1 MMLSWLLLFLQVR
14 VATRNLGAD
23 NICAVVVVCLNVIRS
38 ILEET
43 LKRLRAQGAN
53 GEGALDH
60 LCSLVNDY
68 DRLQVRQSA
77 SVQGAAKPAS
87 FSRSLILC

>member
-1 MMLSWLLLFLQVR
+1 MMPSWLLLFLQVR

-43 LKRLRAQGAN
+43 LKRLRAQGAS

-68 DRLQVRQSA
+68 DRLQVRHPTPLEDS
-77 SVQGAAKPAS
+77 KPSKRRVHS
-87 FSRSLILC
+87 FC